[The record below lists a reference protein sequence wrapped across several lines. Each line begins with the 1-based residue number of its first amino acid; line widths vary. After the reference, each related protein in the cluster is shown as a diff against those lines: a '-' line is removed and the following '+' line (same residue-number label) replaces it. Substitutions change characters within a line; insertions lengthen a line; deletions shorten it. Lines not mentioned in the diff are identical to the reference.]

1 MSEIRELAARVRLVI
16 FDVDGVFTDGRLY
29 YSAEGEQLKV
39 FHVRDGHGIK
49 ALLQHDIQVAV
60 ISGRS
65 SAAVNRRMQE
75 LGIRH
80 VFQGDDDKL
89 PILENLQKKL
99 GVNSGQTA
107 CVGDDVAD
115 LPLMRTAGLAIAV
128 ADAQAEVRAQAHW
141 CTRNPGGQ
149 GAVREV
155 CDLILA
161 ARNAH
166 G

>member
-1 MSEIRELAARVRLVI
+1 MQDIHRLAAGIRLVV

-29 YSAEGEQLKV
+29 YGADGEELKC

-49 ALLQHDIQVAV
+49 SLLRNGVQVAV

-65 SAAVNRRMQE
+65 SKAVTRRMQE

-80 VFQGDDDKL
+80 VFQGDDQKL
-89 PILENLQKKL
+89 PIYEQLLEDLRVKPL
-99 GVNSGQTA
+99 QTA
-107 CVGDDVAD
+107 CAGDDSAD
-115 LPLMRTAGLAIAV
+115 LPLMLACGLAIAV
-128 ADAQAEVRAQAHW
+128 ADAQPEVRTKAHW
-141 CTRNPGGQ
+141 CTTSPGGR

-155 CDLILA
+155 CDFILA
-161 ARNAH
+161 ARNVD